1 MSIPDKWYNWTTA
14 DQALAMH
21 DQNIPYQIIM
31 RKFEITLGH
40 AHRMVETGKR
50 RREQRTG
57 CLERVRLAK
66 NQIDQSW
73 LLPCDVML
81 AQPEVIT
88 TIQQGCELGTLLQA
102 LRQRE

>member
-1 MSIPDKWYNWTTA
+1 
-14 DQALAMH
+14 MH
-21 DQNIPYQIIM
+21 EQDIPYHVITK
-31 RKFEITLGH
+31 KFDITIGH
-40 AHRMVETGKR
+40 AHRMAETGRR

-57 CLERVRLAK
+57 CLERDRLAK